1 MKKHAKIA
9 ALGAISALSMGIF
22 AVAQPVMAESS
33 SLIDLSNPQTS
44 ADVTVQL
51 TVVGEAPAV
60 TINKP
65 YDGEGFIGKKVPVSV
80 TYEHA
85 TQITYKLIH
94 INEDNTR
101 TEYDFPTK
109 SVSDYGPAN
118 GTDTFTIDIANYG
131 DEYGDYILEATVD
144 GAGSSTDSVSFHLIA
159 FDFIVKGAEEKTNNP
174 IITILESPGVYSSDI
189 QAFDKDGN
197 AIFDEPLHVTLTPN
211 GTTDVTL
218 PFAKYGLPEGD
229 YLVVATPYDEGGNII
244 DLNRER
250 TVHYKPAEA
259 PEVPDTGGFF
269 GSINLSRQDMVSTGL
284 ALLFL
289 AGFFGILIIA
299 KRNKDSKR
307 R

>member
-1 MKKHAKIA
+1 MKKHAKIV
-9 ALGAISALSMGIF
+9 ALGAVSALSMGVF
-22 AVAQPVMAESS
+22 AIAQPVMAEES
-33 SLIDLSNPQTS
+33 SLIDYTNPQTS

-51 TVVGEAPAV
+51 TVVGEAPAI

-65 YDGEGFIGKKVPVSV
+65 YDGEGIIGKNVPVKVS
-80 TYEHA
+80 YEQA
-85 TQITYKLIH
+85 TQLRYKLIR
-94 INEDNTR
+94 INEDSSR
-101 TEYDFPTK
+101 TEYDLPVK
-109 SVSDYGPAN
+109 SVSDNGPKD
-118 GTDTFTIDIANYG
+118 GIDEYTIDIDNYG
-131 DEYGDYILEATVD
+131 GKYGDYILEATAD

-174 IITILESPGVYSSDI
+174 IITILESPGVYSSLI

-197 AIFDEPLHVTLTPN
+197 AIFEEPLDVTLTPN

-218 PFAKYGLPEGD
+218 PFSKYGLPEGD
-229 YLVVATPYDEGGNII
+229 YLVVATPYDENGNII

-269 GSINLSRQDMVSTGL
+269 GALNLSRQDMVSTGL

-299 KRNKDSKR
+299 KRNKNSKR

>member
-109 SVSDYGPAN
+109 SVSDYSKSI
-118 GTDTFTIDIANYG
+118 TRDIPRRRKRLFRPVICG
-131 DEYGDYILEATVD
+131 WILTAV
-144 GAGSSTDSVSFHLIA
+144 GSSSGTGRLI
-159 FDFIVKGAEEKTNNP
+159 
-174 IITILESPGVYSSDI
+174 
-189 QAFDKDGN
+189 
-197 AIFDEPLHVTLTPN
+197 
-211 GTTDVTL
+211 
-218 PFAKYGLPEGD
+218 
-229 YLVVATPYDEGGNII
+229 
-244 DLNRER
+244 
-250 TVHYKPAEA
+250 
-259 PEVPDTGGFF
+259 
-269 GSINLSRQDMVSTGL
+269 
-284 ALLFL
+284 
-289 AGFFGILIIA
+289 
-299 KRNKDSKR
+299 
-307 R
+307 